1 MSEHS
6 DEQPHYQKPGWFTRR
21 VFNPTVAFLTKI
33 GISVMGSRVLRVRGR
48 KSGAWRS
55 TPVNLLVI
63 DGQRYLV
70 APRGHTQW
78 VANLRVAGTGEL
90 RVGRRVEQFTATE
103 VADADKVEI
112 LRAYLR
118 KWKVEVGV
126 FFGGVDAKSP
136 EEDLRRIAPDH
147 PVFKLSAAAA

>member
-1 MSEHS
+1 MSDQP
-6 DEQPHYQKPGWFTRR
+6 DEQRHYQKPGWFTRY
-21 VFNPTVAFLTKI
+21 VFNPTVAFLTKL

-48 KSGAWRS
+48 KSGEWRS
-55 TPVNLLVI
+55 TPVNLLVLE
-63 DGQRYLV
+63 DKRYLV

-78 VANLRVAGTGEL
+78 VANLRVAGNGEL
-90 RVGRRVEQFTATE
+90 RVGRKVEAFAATE

-147 PVFKLSAAAA
+147 PVFEVVPPAV